1 MNDCHPWIELKNAHF
16 PFGNAFTAPTAT
28 FKHQKWMSDHVLSHK
43 NGLACRM
50 IMLDNSVDRYDSKED
65 SRHNCGHVMSF
76 EKIFTHSKVKHHVV
90 SKALFEAKLSNFDDF
105 SYKM

>member
-1 MNDCHPWIELKNAHF
+1 
-16 PFGNAFTAPTAT
+16 
-28 FKHQKWMSDHVLSHK
+28 MSDHVLLHK

-50 IMLDNSVDRYDSKED
+50 IMLDNSVDSYDPKED

-90 SKALFEAKLSNFDDF
+90 SKAPFQAKLCNFDDF
-105 SYKM
+105 S